1 MRVSNLKIGQI
12 LINDGYITEEQ
23 LQEVLQK
30 QKEEE
35 NKGKRIADLLIEE
48 KYVTEQQVCKAL
60 EKQLLIPYVDLD
72 DLKLPEDVG
81 SLIPEEMATNNQV
94 VPIEKEGRFLTIA
107 IADPLN
113 YQGIKDIS
121 IATKMKIRPVIAEK
135 SKIESKLR
143 ELYAAKKAI
152 DDAKEFLESK
162 GGAKTQ
168 AQIEAEEAAKSASG
182 DDQPIIRFVNNMIE
196 EAIRTKT
203 SDIHIEPMEKCLRI
217 RFRID
222 GHLQNY
228 METAAE
234 LIPSVTS
241 RIKFIGNM
249 NIAEKRIPQDGRI
262 NYRVGGKEIDFR
274 IDGHLQIYME
284 TAAELI
290 PSVTSR
296 IKFIGNMNIA
306 EKRIPQD
313 GRINYR
319 VGGKEI
325 DFRIS
330 VLPSLFGEKIVM
342 RITTS
347 LGMELKKEN
356 IGFLPENL
364 KKFDHLVKSNR
375 GIILVTGATG
385 SGKSTTLYTALHE
398 VMAED
403 INIITVEDP
412 VEMICP
418 GITQVQTNDKAGLII
433 TVEDPVEMICPGIT
447 QVQTNEKAGLTFA
460 AALRSILRQ
469 DPDIIMLGEIR
480 DGETAGIAVQ
490 AAITGHLV
498 LSTLHTY
505 DAPSS
510 VARLVDMGIE
520 PYMVSSALLGIIAQ
534 KLARRLCTEC
544 KEAYSPDQN
553 ERISLNI
560 PQNEQI
566 TLYRKCGCDRCNK
579 KGYRG
584 RIAVHE
590 VMMLTTTLKRA
601 ITEGKSTDELRDL
614 AIAEGMI
621 PMKENVRRDV
631 LAGLTSYEEFIDMTI
646 SND

>member
-1 MRVSNLKIGQI
+1 MRASNLRIGQI
-12 LINDGYITEEQ
+12 LINSGDITEEQ
-23 LQEVLQK
+23 LDEVLQK
-30 QKEEE
+30 QKTS
-35 NKGKRIADLLIEE
+35 KKRMADILIEDGI
-48 KYVTEQQVCKAL
+48 VTEQQVCKAL
-60 EKQLLIPYVDLD
+60 EKQLFIPYVDLD
-72 DLKLPEDVG
+72 TVV
-81 SLIPEEMATNNQV
+81 IPEEMGAVIPEDLAQQHMV
-94 VPIEKEGRFLTIA
+94 VPIEQEGRFLTVA

-113 YQGIKDIS
+113 YQGLKDIS
-121 IATKMKIRPVIAEK
+121 IATKMKIKPVIGEA
-135 SKIESKLR
+135 SKITAKLR
-143 ELYAAKKAI
+143 EMYAAQKAI

-162 GGAKTQ
+162 AGKTK
-168 AQIEAEEAAKSASG
+168 AQEEAEAAAQN
-182 DDQPIIRFVNNMIE
+182 DAQANDQPIIRFVNSMIE
-196 EAIRTKT
+196 EAIFSKT

-222 GHLQNY
+222 GKLQTY
-228 METAAE
+228 META
-234 LIPSVTS
+234 P
-241 RIKFIGNM
+241 
-249 NIAEKRIPQDGRI
+249 
-262 NYRVGGKEIDFR
+262 
-274 IDGHLQIYME
+274 
-284 TAAELI
+284 ELI

-330 VLPSLFGEKIVM
+330 VLPSIFGEKIVM

-364 KKFDHLVKSNR
+364 EKFNHLVKSHR

-398 VMAED
+398 VMGED

-412 VEMICP
+412 VEQI
-418 GITQVQTNDKAGLII
+418 Q
-433 TVEDPVEMICPGIT
+433 PGIT

-534 KLARRLCTEC
+534 KLARRLCNDC
-544 KEAYSPDQN
+544 KQAYEPDEN
-553 ERISLNI
+553 ERLGLNLD
-560 PQNEQI
+560 PDEKI
-566 TLYRKCGCDRCNK
+566 TLYRPVGCEKCNK
-579 KGYRG
+579 KGYKG

-590 VMMLTTTLKRA
+590 VMLLTTGLKRA
-601 ITEGKSTDELRDL
+601 ITANVSTDELRDL
-614 AIAEGMI
+614 AVQEGMI
-621 PMKENVRRDV
+621 PMKENVRIDV
-631 LAGLTSYEEFIDMTI
+631 LKGLTSYEEYIDMTI

>member
-1 MRVSNLKIGQI
+1 MKAGNLRIGQI
-12 LINDGYITEEQ
+12 LINSGAITDEQ
-23 LQEVLQK
+23 LDQVLEK
-30 QKEEE
+30 QKTT
-35 NKGKRIADLLIEE
+35 KKRVADILIEDGI
-48 KYVTEQQVCKAL
+48 VTEQQVCKAL
-60 EKQLLIPYVDLD
+60 EQQLFIPYMDLD
-72 DLKLPEDVG
+72 QVN
-81 SLIPEEMATNNQV
+81 IPEELGGIIPEDMANKHMV
-94 VPIEKEGRFLTIA
+94 IPIEQEGRFLTVA

-113 YQGIKDIS
+113 YQGIKDIA
-121 IATKMKIRPVIAEK
+121 IATKMKIKPVIGEA
-135 SKIESKLR
+135 SKISVKLR
-143 ELYAAKKAI
+143 EMYAAQKAI

-162 GGAKTQ
+162 GGKTK
-168 AQIEAEEAAKSASG
+168 AQIEAEEAAQKDASAN
-182 DDQPIIRFVNNMIE
+182 DQPIIRFVNNMIE
-196 EAIRTKT
+196 EAIFTKT

-222 GHLQNY
+222 GKLQTY
-228 METAAE
+228 METAPE

-262 NYRVGGKEIDFR
+262 NYRVGGKD
-274 IDGHLQIYME
+274 
-284 TAAELI
+284 
-290 PSVTSR
+290 
-296 IKFIGNMNIA
+296 
-306 EKRIPQD
+306 
-313 GRINYR
+313 
-319 VGGKEI
+319 I

-330 VLPSLFGEKIVM
+330 VLSSLFGVKIVM

-364 KKFDHLVKSNR
+364 DKFNHLVKSHR

-398 VMAED
+398 VMGED

-412 VEMICP
+412 VEQI
-418 GITQVQTNDKAGLII
+418 Q
-433 TVEDPVEMICPGIT
+433 PGIT

-510 VARLVDMGIE
+510 VARLIDMGIE
-520 PYMVSSALLGIIAQ
+520 GYMVSSALLGIIAQ
-534 KLARRLCTEC
+534 KLARRLCVSC
-544 KEAYSPDQN
+544 KERYEPDDN
-553 ERISLNI
+553 EKIGLMI
-560 PQNEQI
+560 KPGDEY
-566 TLYRKCGCDRCNK
+566 TLYRPVGCEKCNK
-579 KGYRG
+579 KGYKG

-590 VMMLTTTLKRA
+590 VMMLTTGLKRA
-601 ITEGKSTDELRDL
+601 ITDGVSTDELRDL
-614 AIAEGMI
+614 AIQEGMI
-621 PMKENVRRDV
+621 PMKENVRIDV
-631 LAGLTSYEEFIDMTI
+631 LKGLTSYEEYIDMTI

>member
-1 MRVSNLKIGQI
+1 MRASNLRIGQI
-12 LINDGYITEEQ
+12 LINSGDITEDQ
-23 LQEVLQK
+23 LDEVLLK
-30 QKEEE
+30 QKTS
-35 NKGKRIADLLIEE
+35 KKRVADILIEDGV
-48 KYVTEQQVCKAL
+48 VTEQQVCKAL
-60 EKQLLIPYVDLD
+60 EKQLFIPYIDLD
-72 DLKLPEDVG
+72 TVKIPEDLGGV
-81 SLIPEEMATNNQV
+81 IPEDLAQQHMV
-94 VPIEKEGRFLTIA
+94 VPIELEGRFLTVA

-113 YQGIKDIS
+113 YQGLKDIG
-121 IATKMKIRPVIAEK
+121 IATKFKIKPVIGEA
-135 SKIESKLR
+135 SKISIKLR
-143 ELYAAKKAI
+143 EMYAAQKAI

-162 GGAKTQ
+162 GGKTK
-168 AQIEAEEAAKSASG
+168 AQQEAEAAAAQDASAN
-182 DDQPIIRFVNNMIE
+182 DQPIIRFVNNMIE
-196 EAIRTKT
+196 EAIYSKT

-222 GHLQNY
+222 GKLQTY
-228 METAAE
+228 METAPE

-262 NYRVGGKEIDFR
+262 NYRVGGKD
-274 IDGHLQIYME
+274 
-284 TAAELI
+284 
-290 PSVTSR
+290 
-296 IKFIGNMNIA
+296 
-306 EKRIPQD
+306 
-313 GRINYR
+313 
-319 VGGKEI
+319 I

-330 VLPSLFGEKIVM
+330 VLPSIFGEKIVM

-364 KKFDHLVKSNR
+364 EKFNHLVKSHR

-398 VMAED
+398 VMGED

-412 VEMICP
+412 VEQI
-418 GITQVQTNDKAGLII
+418 Q
-433 TVEDPVEMICPGIT
+433 PGIT

-510 VARLVDMGIE
+510 VARLIDMGIE
-520 PYMVSSALLGIIAQ
+520 GYMVSSALLGIIAQ
-534 KLARRLCTEC
+534 KLARRLCNSC
-544 KEAYSPDQN
+544 KEAYEPDQN
-553 ERISLNI
+553 ERIGLMLK
-560 PQNEQI
+560 PDEKI
-566 TLYRKCGCDRCNK
+566 TLYRPCGCEKCNK
-579 KGYRG
+579 KGYKG

-590 VMMLTTTLKRA
+590 VMLLTTTLKRA
-601 ITEGKSTDELRDL
+601 ITDGVSTDELRDL
-614 AIAEGMI
+614 AVKEGMI
-621 PMKENVRRDV
+621 PMKENVRIDV
-631 LAGLTSYEEFIDMTI
+631 LKGLTSYEEYIDMTI

>member
-1 MRVSNLKIGQI
+1 MRASNLRIGQI
-12 LINDGYITEEQ
+12 LINSGDITEEQ
-23 LQEVLQK
+23 LDEVLIK
-30 QKEEE
+30 QKTT
-35 NKGKRIADLLIEE
+35 NGGKRVADILIEDGI
-48 KYVTEQQVCKAL
+48 VTEQQVCKAL
-60 EKQLLIPYVDLD
+60 EKQLFIPYIDLD
-72 DLKLPEDVG
+72 LIT
-81 SLIPEEMATNNQV
+81 IPEELGGVIPEDLAQQHMV
-94 VPIEKEGRFLTIA
+94 VPIEQEGRFLTVA

-113 YQGIKDIS
+113 YQGLKDIS
-121 IATKMKIRPVIAEK
+121 IATKMKIKPVIGEPT
-135 SKIESKLR
+135 KITGKLR
-143 ELYAAKKAI
+143 ELYAAQKAI

-162 GGAKTQ
+162 GGKSK
-168 AQIEAEEAAKSASG
+168 AQIEAEEAAAQDASAN
-182 DDQPIIRFVNNMIE
+182 DQPIIRFVNNMIE
-196 EAIRTKT
+196 EAIYSKT
-203 SDIHIEPMEKCLRI
+203 SDIHIEPMETCLRI

-222 GHLQNY
+222 GKLQTY
-228 METAAE
+228 METAPE

-262 NYRVGGKEIDFR
+262 NYRVGGKD
-274 IDGHLQIYME
+274 
-284 TAAELI
+284 
-290 PSVTSR
+290 
-296 IKFIGNMNIA
+296 
-306 EKRIPQD
+306 
-313 GRINYR
+313 
-319 VGGKEI
+319 I

-330 VLPSLFGEKIVM
+330 VLPSMFGEKIVM

-364 KKFDHLVKSNR
+364 EKFNHLVKSNR

-398 VMAED
+398 VMGED

-412 VEMICP
+412 VEQIQP
-418 GITQVQTNDKAGLII
+418 GITQVQTND
-433 TVEDPVEMICPGIT
+433 
-447 QVQTNEKAGLTFA
+447 KAGLTFA

-534 KLARRLCTEC
+534 KLARRLCVNC
-544 KEAYSPDQN
+544 KEAYNPDEN
-553 ERISLNI
+553 ERIGLNLD
-560 PQNEQI
+560 PNEEI
-566 TLYRKCGCDRCNK
+566 TLYRKCGCDKCNK
-579 KGYRG
+579 KGYKG

-590 VMMLTTTLKRA
+590 VMLLTTTLKRA
-601 ITEGKSTDELRDL
+601 ITSGMSTDELRDL
-614 AIAEGMI
+614 AVEEGMI
-621 PMKENVRRDV
+621 PMKENVRIDV
-631 LAGLTSYEEFIDMTI
+631 LKGLTSYEEYIEMTI

>member
-1 MRVSNLKIGQI
+1 MRASNLRIGQI
-12 LINDGYITEEQ
+12 LINSGDITEEQ
-23 LQEVLQK
+23 LDEVLIK
-30 QKEEE
+30 QKTSGG
-35 NKGKRIADLLIEE
+35 NKRVADILIEDGI
-48 KYVTEQQVCKAL
+48 VTEQQVCKAL
-60 EKQLLIPYVDLD
+60 EKQLFIPYVDLD
-72 DLKLPEDVG
+72 TITINEELGGVIPED
-81 SLIPEEMATNNQV
+81 LATQHKV
-94 VPIEKEGRFLTIA
+94 VPIEQEGRFLTVA

-113 YQGIKDIS
+113 YQGLKDIS
-121 IATKMKIRPVIAEK
+121 IATKMKIKPVIGEAT
-135 SKIESKLR
+135 KITSKLR
-143 ELYAAKKAI
+143 ELYAAQKAI

-162 GGAKTQ
+162 GGKSK
-168 AQIEAEEAAKSASG
+168 AQIEAEEAAQQDASAN
-182 DDQPIIRFVNNMIE
+182 DQPIIRFVNNMIE
-196 EAIRTKT
+196 EAIFTKT

-222 GHLQNY
+222 GKLSTY
-228 METAAE
+228 METAPE

-262 NYRVGGKEIDFR
+262 KYHVGGKD
-274 IDGHLQIYME
+274 
-284 TAAELI
+284 
-290 PSVTSR
+290 
-296 IKFIGNMNIA
+296 
-306 EKRIPQD
+306 
-313 GRINYR
+313 
-319 VGGKEI
+319 I

-330 VLPSLFGEKIVM
+330 VLPSIFGEKIVM

-398 VMAED
+398 VMGED

-412 VEMICP
+412 VEQI
-418 GITQVQTNDKAGLII
+418 Q
-433 TVEDPVEMICPGIT
+433 PGIT

-469 DPDIIMLGEIR
+469 DPDIIMIGEIR

-534 KLARRLCTEC
+534 KLARRLCVSC
-544 KEAYSPDQN
+544 KEAYVPDEN
-553 ERISLNI
+553 ERIGLGLD
-560 PQNEQI
+560 PNEEI
-566 TLYRKCGCDRCNK
+566 TLYRKCGCEKCGK
-579 KGYRG
+579 KGYKG

-590 VMMLTTTLKRA
+590 VMLLTTALKRA
-601 ITEGKSTDELRDL
+601 ITAGKSTDEVRDI
-614 AIAEGMI
+614 AIEEGMI
-621 PMKENVRRDV
+621 PMKENVRIDV
-631 LAGLTSYEEFIDMTI
+631 LKDYD
-646 SND
+646 

>member
-1 MRVSNLKIGQI
+1 MKANRLRIGQI
-12 LINDGYITEEQ
+12 LIDAGAITDEQ
-23 LQEVLQK
+23 LDEALKK
-30 QKEEE
+30 QKGGS
-35 NKGKRIADLLIEE
+35 GKRLADILIEDGV
-48 KYVTEQQVCKAL
+48 VTELQVCRAL
-60 EKQLLIPYVDLD
+60 EQQLTIPYIDLD
-72 DLKLPEDVG
+72 EVQ
-81 SLIPEEMATNNQV
+81 IPEEISGIIPEDIAQKHMAIA
-94 VPIEKEGRFLTIA
+94 IERSGRYLTIA
-107 IADPLN
+107 MADPTN
-113 YQGIKDIS
+113 YNGIQDIG
-121 IATKMKIRPVIAEK
+121 ITTKMKIRPVIAEG
-135 SKIESKLR
+135 SKIANKFR
-143 ELYAAKKAI
+143 ELYAAKKAV

-162 GGAKTQ
+162 AGKSKAEL
-168 AQIEAEEAAKSASG
+168 EAEAEAAAAQEASAN
-182 DDQPIIRFVNNMIE
+182 DQPIIRFVNSMIE
-196 EAIRTKT
+196 EAIFSKA
-203 SDIHIEPMEKCLRI
+203 SDIHIEPMESCLRI

-222 GHLQNY
+222 G
-228 METAAE
+228 
-234 LIPSVTS
+234 
-241 RIKFIGNM
+241 K
-249 NIAEKRIPQDGRI
+249 
-262 NYRVGGKEIDFR
+262 
-274 IDGHLQIYME
+274 LQIYME

-313 GRINYR
+313 GRIKYR
-319 VGGKEI
+319 VGGKDI

-330 VLPSLFGEKIVM
+330 VLPCMFGEKIVM

-364 KKFDHLVKSNR
+364 EKFNHLVKSHR

-385 SGKSTTLYTALHE
+385 SGKSTTLYTALRE
-398 VMAED
+398 VMGED

-412 VEMICP
+412 VEMI
-418 GITQVQTNDKAGLII
+418 QQ
-433 TVEDPVEMICPGIT
+433 GIT

-469 DPDIIMLGEIR
+469 DPDIIMIGEIR

-534 KLARRLCTEC
+534 KLARRLCTNC
-544 KEAYSPDQN
+544 KEAYSPDLN
-553 ERISLNI
+553 ERIGLGLD
-560 PQNEQI
+560 EDEEI
-566 TLYRKCGCDRCNK
+566 TLYRPVGCEKCNM
-579 KGYRG
+579 KGYKG
-584 RIAVHE
+584 RVAVHE

-601 ITEGKSTDELRDL
+601 ITQGVSTDELRDM
-614 AIAEGMI
+614 AIEEGMI
-621 PMKENVRRDV
+621 SMKENVRRDV
-631 LAGLTSYEEFIDMTI
+631 LQGLTSYEEYIDMTI

>member
-1 MRVSNLKIGQI
+1 MRASNLRIGQI
-12 LINDGYITEEQ
+12 LINSGDITEEQ
-23 LQEVLQK
+23 LDEVLIK
-30 QKEEE
+30 QKASD
-35 NKGKRIADLLIEE
+35 GKKRVADILIEDGI
-48 KYVTEQQVCKAL
+48 VTEQQVCKAL
-60 EKQLLIPYVDLD
+60 EKQLFIPYVDLD
-72 DLKLPEDVG
+72 TIT
-81 SLIPEEMATNNQV
+81 IPEELGAIIPEDLAQQHMV
-94 VPIEKEGRFLTIA
+94 IPIEQEGRFLTVA

-113 YQGIKDIS
+113 YQGLKDIS
-121 IATKMKIRPVIAEK
+121 IATKMKIKPVIGEAT
-135 SKIESKLR
+135 KINNKFR
-143 ELYAAKKAI
+143 ELYAAQKAI

-162 GGAKTQ
+162 GGKSR
-168 AQIEAEEAAKSASG
+168 AQQEAEEAAAQDASAN
-182 DDQPIIRFVNNMIE
+182 DQPIIRFVNNMIE
-196 EAIRTKT
+196 EAIFTKT

-222 GHLQNY
+222 GKLTTY
-228 METAAE
+228 METAPE

-262 NYRVGGKEIDFR
+262 NYRVGGKD
-274 IDGHLQIYME
+274 
-284 TAAELI
+284 
-290 PSVTSR
+290 
-296 IKFIGNMNIA
+296 
-306 EKRIPQD
+306 
-313 GRINYR
+313 
-319 VGGKEI
+319 I

-330 VLPSLFGEKIVM
+330 VLPSIFGEKIVM

-364 KKFDHLVKSNR
+364 EKFNHLVKSTR

-398 VMAED
+398 VMGED

-412 VEMICP
+412 VEQI
-418 GITQVQTNDKAGLII
+418 Q
-433 TVEDPVEMICPGIT
+433 PGIT

-510 VARLVDMGIE
+510 VARLIDMGIE
-520 PYMVSSALLGIIAQ
+520 AYMVSSALLGVIAQ
-534 KLARRLCTEC
+534 KLARRLCTNC
-544 KEAYSPDQN
+544 KEAYSPDEN
-553 ERISLNI
+553 ERLGLDLD
-560 PQNEQI
+560 PNEEI
-566 TLYRKCGCDRCNK
+566 ILYRKCGCEKCNK
-579 KGYRG
+579 KGYKG

-590 VMMLTTTLKRA
+590 VMLLTTTLKRA
-601 ITEGKSTDELRDL
+601 ITAGKSTDEIRDM
-614 AIAEGMI
+614 AIEEGMI
-621 PMKENVRRDV
+621 PMKENVRIDV
-631 LAGLTSYEEFIDMTI
+631 LKGLTSYEEFIEMTI

>member
-12 LINDGYITEEQ
+12 LINSGDITEEQ
-23 LQEVLQK
+23 LAEVLQK
-30 QKEEE
+30 QKEEQ
-35 NKGKRIADLLIEE
+35 NKGKRVADLLIED
-48 KYVTEQQVCKAL
+48 KIVTEQQVCKAL
-60 EKQLLIPYVDLD
+60 EKQLFIPYVDLD
-72 DLKLPEDVG
+72 EVTLPEDVS
-81 SLIPEEMATNNQV
+81 SLIPEEMAQTHMV
-94 VPIEKEGRFLTIA
+94 IPIEQEGRFLTVA
-107 IADPLN
+107 IGDPLN
-113 YQGIKDIS
+113 YQGLKDIS
-121 IATKMKIRPVIAEK
+121 IATKMKIRPVIAEP
-135 SKIESKLR
+135 SKIAGKLR
-143 ELYAAKKAI
+143 ELYAAQKAI

-162 GGAKTQ
+162 GGKSQ
-168 AQIEAEEAAKSASG
+168 AQLEAEEAAKDSNAN
-182 DDQPIIRFVNNMIE
+182 DQPIIRFVNAMIE
-196 EAIRTKT
+196 EAIFSKT

-222 GHLQNY
+222 GHLQTY
-228 METAAE
+228 METS
-234 LIPSVTS
+234 P
-241 RIKFIGNM
+241 
-249 NIAEKRIPQDGRI
+249 
-262 NYRVGGKEIDFR
+262 
-274 IDGHLQIYME
+274 
-284 TAAELI
+284 ELI

-347 LGMELKKEN
+347 LGMEMKKEN

-403 INIITVEDP
+403 IN
-412 VEMICP
+412 
-418 GITQVQTNDKAGLII
+418 II

-534 KLARRLCTEC
+534 KLARRLCVEC

-553 ERISLNI
+553 ERIALELD
-560 PQNEQI
+560 PNEEI

-579 KGYRG
+579 KGYKG

-601 ITEGKSTDELRDL
+601 ITEGKSTDDLREQ

-631 LAGLTSYEEFIDMTI
+631 IAGLTSYEEFIDMTI

>member
-1 MRVSNLKIGQI
+1 MKAGNLKIGQI
-12 LINDGYITEEQ
+12 LINSGDITEEQ
-23 LQEVLQK
+23 LEEVLRK
-30 QKEEE
+30 QKESG
-35 NKGKRIADLLIEE
+35 NKKRVADLLIED
-48 KYVTEQQVCKAL
+48 KIVTEQQVCKAL
-60 EKQLLIPYVDLD
+60 EKQLFMPYVDLD
-72 DLKLPEDVG
+72 TIQ
-81 SLIPEEMATNNQV
+81 IPEELSSAVPEELAQKNMV
-94 VPIEKEGRFLTIA
+94 VPIEQDGRFLTVA
-107 IADPLN
+107 IGDPLN
-113 YQGIKDIS
+113 YNGLKDLS
-121 IATKMKIRPVIAEK
+121 IATKMKIVPVIAEP
-135 SKIESKLR
+135 SKIAGKLR
-143 ELYAAKKAI
+143 EMYAAQKAI

-162 GGAKTQ
+162 GGGKTK
-168 AQIEAEEAAKSASG
+168 AQQEAEAAAADSNAN
-182 DDQPIIRFVNNMIE
+182 DQPIIRFVNAMIE
-196 EAIRTKT
+196 EAIFSKC

-222 GHLQNY
+222 GKLQIY
-228 METAAE
+228 METSPE

-262 NYRVGGKEIDFR
+262 NYRVGGKD
-274 IDGHLQIYME
+274 
-284 TAAELI
+284 
-290 PSVTSR
+290 
-296 IKFIGNMNIA
+296 
-306 EKRIPQD
+306 
-313 GRINYR
+313 
-319 VGGKEI
+319 I

-330 VLPSLFGEKIVM
+330 VLPSVYGEKIVM

-364 KKFDHLVKSNR
+364 EKFNHLVKSNR

-385 SGKSTTLYTALHE
+385 SGKSTTLYTALNE
-398 VMAED
+398 VKSED

-412 VEMICP
+412 VEML
-418 GITQVQTNDKAGLII
+418 QT
-433 TVEDPVEMICPGIT
+433 GIT

-469 DPDIIMLGEIR
+469 DPDIIMIGEIR

-534 KLARRLCTEC
+534 KLARRLCVDC
-544 KEAYSPDQN
+544 KEAYSPDLN
-553 ERISLNI
+553 ERIALNI
-560 PQNEQI
+560 DPNENV
-566 TLYRKCGCDRCNK
+566 TLYRKCGCEKCNK
-579 KGYRG
+579 KGYKG

-601 ITEGKSTDELRDL
+601 ITEGKSTDEVREL
-614 AIAEGMI
+614 AVKEGMI
-621 PMKENVRRDV
+621 PMKENVRIDV
-631 LAGLTSYEEFIDMTI
+631 LKGLTSYEEYIDMTI
-646 SND
+646 NNE

>member
-23 LQEVLQK
+23 LQTVLAK
-30 QKEEE
+30 QKEEG
-35 NKGKRIADLLIEE
+35 NKGKRVADLLIED
-48 KYVTEQQVCKAL
+48 KIVTEQQVCKAL

-72 DLKLPEDVG
+72 ELKLPEDVG
-81 SLIPEEMATNNQV
+81 SLIPEEMATSNQV
-94 VPIEKEGRFLTIA
+94 VPIEREGRFLTIA

-121 IATKMKIRPVIAEK
+121 IATKMKVRPVIAEK
-135 SKIESKLR
+135 SKIEAKLR
-143 ELYAAKKAI
+143 ELYAAQKAL

-162 GGAKTQ
+162 GGGKTQ

-217 RFRID
+217 R
-222 GHLQNY
+222 
-228 METAAE
+228 
-234 LIPSVTS
+234 
-241 RIKFIGNM
+241 
-249 NIAEKRIPQDGRI
+249 
-262 NYRVGGKEIDFR
+262 FR

-364 KKFDHLVKSNR
+364 KKFDHLVKS
-375 GIILVTGATG
+375 
-385 SGKSTTLYTALHE
+385 LHE

-418 GITQVQTNDKAGLII
+418 GITQVQTND
-433 TVEDPVEMICPGIT
+433 
-447 QVQTNEKAGLTFA
+447 KAGLTFA

-534 KLARRLCTEC
+534 KLARRLCTDC

-553 ERISLNI
+553 ERIALNI

-566 TLYRKCGCDRCNK
+566 TLYRKCGCERCNK

-601 ITEGKSTDELRDL
+601 ITEGKSTDELRDQ

-631 LAGLTSYEEFIDMTI
+631 IAGLTSYEEYVDMTI

>member
-12 LINDGYITEEQ
+12 LINSGDITEEQ
-23 LQEVLQK
+23 LEEVLEK
-30 QKEEE
+30 QKTS
-35 NKGKRIADLLIEE
+35 KKRIADLLIED
-48 KYVTEQQVCKAL
+48 KIVTEQQVCKAL
-60 EKQLLIPYVDLD
+60 EKQLYIPYIDLD
-72 DLKLPEDVG
+72 TVQVPEEL
-81 SLIPEEMATNNQV
+81 SQIIPEEMAQSNMV
-94 VPIEKEGRFLTIA
+94 VPIEKEGRFLTVA
-107 IADPLN
+107 VADPLN
-113 YQGIKDIS
+113 YQGLKDIS
-121 IATKMKIRPVIAEK
+121 IATKLKVKPVIAEQ
-135 SKIESKLR
+135 SKITAKIR
-143 ELYAAKKAI
+143 EMYAAQKAI
-152 DDAKEFLESK
+152 DDAKEFLSSQQQTKSK
-162 GGAKTQ
+162 
-168 AQIEAEEAAKSASG
+168 AQIEAEEAAAQDASAN
-182 DDQPIIRFVNNMIE
+182 DQPIIRFVNNMLE
-196 EAIRTKT
+196 EAIFSKA

-222 GHLQNY
+222 GKLQVY
-228 METAAE
+228 METSPE
-234 LIPSVTS
+234 LIASVTS

-262 NYRVGGKEIDFR
+262 NYRV
-274 IDGHLQIYME
+274 
-284 TAAELI
+284 A
-290 PSVTSR
+290 
-296 IKFIGNMNIA
+296 
-306 EKRIPQD
+306 
-313 GRINYR
+313 
-319 VGGKEI
+319 GKEI

-364 KKFDHLVKSNR
+364 EKFNHLIKSNR

-385 SGKSTTLYTALHE
+385 SGKSTTLYTALRE
-398 VMAED
+398 VMSDD

-412 VEMICP
+412 VEMI
-418 GITQVQTNDKAGLII
+418 V
-433 TVEDPVEMICPGIT
+433 PGIT

-469 DPDIIMLGEIR
+469 DPDIIMIGEIR
-480 DGETAGIAVQ
+480 DGETAGIATA

-534 KLARRLCTEC
+534 RLIQRLCTNC
-544 KEAYSPDQN
+544 KQPYEPDEN
-553 ERISLNI
+553 ERKALGI
-560 PQNEQI
+560 PDDEKI
-566 TLYRKCGCDRCNK
+566 TLYRKCGCEKCNK
-579 KGYRG
+579 KGYKG

-590 VMMLTTTLKRA
+590 IMLLTSKIKRA
-601 ITEGKSTDELRDL
+601 ITAGKSTEELRDL
-614 AIAEGMI
+614 AIEEGMI
-621 PMKENVRRDV
+621 PMKENIRRNV
-631 LAGLTSYEEFIDMTI
+631 IEGTTSYEIFVETTI

>member
-1 MRVSNLKIGQI
+1 MRASNLRIGQI
-12 LINDGYITEEQ
+12 LINSGDITEEQ
-23 LQEVLQK
+23 LDQVLTK
-30 QKEEE
+30 QKTTGG
-35 NKGKRIADLLIEE
+35 NKRVADILIEDGI
-48 KYVTEQQVCKAL
+48 VTEQQVCKAL
-60 EKQLLIPYVDLD
+60 EKQLFIPYVDLD
-72 DLKLPEDVG
+72 TITINEELGGIIPED
-81 SLIPEEMATNNQV
+81 LANQHKV
-94 VPIEKEGRFLTIA
+94 VPIEQEGRFLTVA

-113 YQGIKDIS
+113 YQGLKDIS
-121 IATKMKIRPVIAEK
+121 IATKMKIKPVIGEAT
-135 SKIESKLR
+135 KITSKLR
-143 ELYAAKKAI
+143 ELYAAQKAI
-152 DDAKEFLESK
+152 DDAKEFLETK
-162 GGAKTQ
+162 GGKSK
-168 AQIEAEEAAKSASG
+168 AQIEAEEAAQQDASAN
-182 DDQPIIRFVNNMIE
+182 DQPIIRFVNNMIE
-196 EAIRTKT
+196 EAIFTKT

-222 GHLQNY
+222 GKLTTY
-228 METAAE
+228 METAPE

-262 NYRVGGKEIDFR
+262 KYHVGGKD
-274 IDGHLQIYME
+274 
-284 TAAELI
+284 
-290 PSVTSR
+290 
-296 IKFIGNMNIA
+296 
-306 EKRIPQD
+306 
-313 GRINYR
+313 
-319 VGGKEI
+319 I

-330 VLPSLFGEKIVM
+330 VLPSIFGEKIVM

-398 VMAED
+398 VMGED

-412 VEMICP
+412 VEQI
-418 GITQVQTNDKAGLII
+418 Q
-433 TVEDPVEMICPGIT
+433 PGIT

-469 DPDIIMLGEIR
+469 DPDIIMIGEIR

-534 KLARRLCTEC
+534 KLARRLCVSC
-544 KEAYSPDQN
+544 KEAYVPDEN
-553 ERISLNI
+553 ERIGLNLD
-560 PQNEQI
+560 PNEDI
-566 TLYRKCGCDRCNK
+566 TLYRKCGCEKCAK
-579 KGYRG
+579 KGYKG

-590 VMMLTTTLKRA
+590 VMLLTTALKRA
-601 ITEGKSTDELRDL
+601 ITAGKSTDEIRDI
-614 AIAEGMI
+614 AIEEGMI
-621 PMKENVRRDV
+621 PMKENVRIDV
-631 LAGLTSYEEFIDMTI
+631 LKGLTSYEEYIEMTI